1 MPTVAVMT
9 ATTSRIA
16 LVTGATQGLG
26 FALVQGLAQ
35 RLGPADLVLLTSR
48 DPDRVAQ
55 AAAQTATRA
64 GRTATVQGRALDVT
78 DANAVARF
86 AREIEAQYGGLD
98 LAFSN
103 ATARMSPDV
112 EPAEQVDLQ
121 LDTSNVA
128 TSRLLRTLLPQ
139 LRSGGTFLVVS
150 SALGTLAQ
158 LPERVRPRFA
168 EATTLDEVDAVVEEY
183 RGEVQAGTAEKN
195 GWPRWLN
202 IASKVGQVAAVRA
215 VARDRRER
223 DLSQGT
229 LLASVCP
236 GLIDTGA
243 SRPWFPDMSTAQTPE
258 QAAVAVL
265 DLALSRPVDPATYGE
280 LVQFGKVLPWT
291 GQVETGHRTEA

>member
-26 FALVQGLAQ
+26 LALVQGLAE

-48 DPDRVAQ
+48 DPDRVGQ
-55 AAAQTATRA
+55 TAAQTATRA
-64 GRTATVQGRALDVT
+64 GSTAAVQGRALDVT
-78 DANAVARF
+78 DADAVARL
-86 AREIEAQYGGLD
+86 AREIEAEYGGVD
-98 LAFSN
+98 LVFSN
-103 ATARMSPDV
+103 ATARLSPDV
-112 EPAEQVDLQ
+112 DPAEQVDLQ

-128 TSRLLRTLLPQ
+128 TSRLLRSVLP
-139 LRSGGTFLVVS
+139 LVRSGGTFLVVS
-150 SALGTLAQ
+150 SALGTLEQ
-158 LPERVRPRFA
+158 LPERIRPRFA
-168 EATTLDEVDAVVEEY
+168 EATTLAEVDAVVEEY
-183 RGEVQAGTAEKN
+183 RGEVHAGTAEKN
-195 GWPRWLN
+195 GWPHWLN
-202 IASKVGQVAAVRA
+202 IPSKVGQVAAVRA

-223 DLSQGT
+223 DLRQGT

-243 SRPWFPDMSTAQTPE
+243 SRPWFEDMSTAQTPE

-265 DLALSRPVDPATYGE
+265 DFALSRPLDPGMYGE

-291 GQVETGHRTEA
+291 GADRLS